1 MNKDRLL
8 VELAKKNRDAFRDA
22 KVSQATIDVK
32 WIQIVLK
39 RINHFSYAI
48 TSRFG
53 LAKIVPKEWKPVFT
67 VISKGYR
74 FAAKGVSEGV

>member
-1 MNKDRLL
+1 
-8 VELAKKNRDAFRDA
+8 
-22 KVSQATIDVK
+22 
-32 WIQIVLK
+32 VLK

-74 FAAKGVSEGV
+74 FAAKAGPQSV